1 MKVRFNFLTLIVA
14 ALLLSSAQTAAGFQ
28 DVTGNRQASNAT
40 IDQHSFVVSTARLR
54 TPRDS
59 ATVRESSL
67 QVISIF
73 TGCNGCEYQPV
84 LSDNG
89 NWRLAW

>member
-1 MKVRFNFLTLIVA
+1 MTNRISSRALIVT
-14 ALLLSSAQTAAGFQ
+14 ALLLNHAQVIAGSENL
-28 DVTGNRQASNAT
+28 TGNQRVSDASV
-40 IDQHSFVVSTARLR
+40 DRHSFVATLVR
-54 TPRDS
+54 TPRDGS
-59 ATVRESSL
+59 TVSESSP

-89 NWRLAW
+89 NWRQAW